1 MHTFCNNVYFY
12 QPEKSGVAFNNCPLL
27 FVLLVQSDNIKN
39 EQDKQSSMKKIQL
52 EIKGM
57 SYSQSQSNAYALI
70 LGEVNGNR
78 RLPIIIGA
86 FEAHAIAIELE
97 KIKPARPLTHDL
109 FKSFASSFNILMTE
123 VVINKFLKGVFHAE
137 LICFDGVS
145 EIAIDSRTSDA
156 IALAIRFNCPIFTYE
171 NILEEAGVIV
181 DDDNPEAAGEASKE
195 TEKHD
200 SDLRRYNLSEL
211 KAMLQQAVD
220 SEEYEKAS
228 MIRDEIKARKGE
240 PT

>member
-1 MHTFCNNVYFY
+1 MR
-12 QPEKSGVAFNNCPLL
+12 
-27 FVLLVQSDNIKN
+27 
-39 EQDKQSSMKKIQL
+39 KIQL

-57 SYSQSQSNAYALI
+57 SYSQSQTNAYALI

-109 FKSFASSFNILMTE
+109 FKSFASTFDIEVRE
-123 VVINKFLKGVFHAE
+123 VVINKFQKGVFHAE
-137 LICFDGVS
+137 LICFDGKN
-145 EIAIDSRTSDA
+145 EMPIDSRTSDA
-156 IALAIRFNCPIFTYE
+156 IALAIRFSCPIYTYE
-171 NILEEAGVIV
+171 DILSEAGVIV
-181 DDDNPEAAGEASKE
+181 DDE
-195 TEKHD
+195 TEESAREAQAQKERPTE
-200 SDLRRYNLSEL
+200 DLRQYNLSEL
-211 KAMLQQAVD
+211 KAMLQQAVE

-228 MIRDEIKARKGE
+228 KIRDEIKTRKGE

>member
-1 MHTFCNNVYFY
+1 
-12 QPEKSGVAFNNCPLL
+12 
-27 FVLLVQSDNIKN
+27 
-39 EQDKQSSMKKIQL
+39 MKKIHL

-109 FKSFASSFNILMTE
+109 FKSFAASFNILMTE

-137 LICFDGVS
+137 LICFDGVNELS
-145 EIAIDSRTSDA
+145 IDSRTSDA

-181 DDDNPEAAGEASKE
+181 DDDSPEPGEAGKDA
-195 TEKHD
+195 EKQEN
-200 SDLRRYNLSEL
+200 DLRRYNLSEL

-220 SEEYEKAS
+220 AEEYEKAS
-228 MIRDEIKARKGE
+228 MLRDEIKARKGD

>member
-1 MHTFCNNVYFY
+1 MR
-12 QPEKSGVAFNNCPLL
+12 
-27 FVLLVQSDNIKN
+27 
-39 EQDKQSSMKKIQL
+39 KIQL

-57 SYSQSQSNAYALI
+57 SYSQSQTNAYALI

-109 FKSFASSFNILMTE
+109 FKSFATTFDIEVRE
-123 VVINKFLKGVFHAE
+123 VVINKFQKGVFHAE
-137 LICFDGVS
+137 LICFDGDR
-145 EIAIDSRTSDA
+145 EMPIDSRTSDA
-156 IALAIRFNCPIFTYE
+156 IALAIRFSCPIYTYE
-171 NILEEAGVIV
+171 DILSEAGVIV
-181 DDDNPEAAGEASKE
+181 DDE
-195 TEKHD
+195 TEESAREAQAQKERP
-200 SDLRRYNLSEL
+200 SEDLRQYNLSEL
-211 KAMLQQAVD
+211 KAMLQQAVE

-228 MIRDEIKARKGE
+228 RIRDEIKTRKGD